1 MMKTNAQNQ
10 PLQSSTGVGTR
21 RGDCAPL
28 SVLTAAT
35 LIVGALGTGE
45 PARAQLRPEQVL
57 VVYDSRVF
65 SSTDTTSPTGF
76 ISRDVA
82 EYYAGSAKVPGG
94 AGNQPGVRAGVRTV
108 NLASIG
114 APQSTYT
121 DLTYTQF
128 VSNLRTP
135 LRSWLSTNDPR
146 GEIRCIVLT
155 KGIPHRIWQASPFY
169 TGDNPGTVGAAFTNG
184 VYTSCSVDSELTLL
198 WQDLGGETTV
208 AGGTKATGLIL
219 NPYWRSALPISAFPS
234 VNRTSAKTI
243 TQASTS
249 PALGIGVFWTAN
261 QASTN
266 APPLATELTPGD
278 LYLVCRLD
286 GNTVADVRGM
296 IDRARNLVVDVD
308 AATFIFDEANADAA
322 TNASPNL
329 EFDNNGINVVYGGDD
344 YEQTRDAIVSDGR
357 FVAGRV
363 RSNFS
368 TGVTNFFVG
377 PRVNYNGQGVVVNTP
392 VLLVSGYG
400 ANTPGAL
407 PGDGTVPTPPNC
419 RSTYAASF
427 NLANGAIFNSTE
439 SYNGRCF
446 GGITQFPA
454 TPQMQAADFIAAGGT
469 FAAVNAWEPFTDTL
483 PDNLQLGRN
492 FVLGHL
498 SWAEA
503 AYTSLPALSFQQIIL
518 GDPLARMV
526 RSSDDLT
533 GDSRI
538 SVDDLYAWFAA
549 STTRKDLN
557 RSGTVTDTDRRFVE
571 DAVRSARDTD
581 MVGTQR

>member
-1 MMKTNAQNQ
+1 MII
-10 PLQSSTGVGTR
+10 
-21 RGDCAPL
+21 
-28 SVLTAAT
+28 SVLGVSSSAS
-35 LIVGALGTGE
+35 
-45 PARAQLRPEQVL
+45 AQLRPEQVL

-94 AGNQPGVRAGVRTV
+94 AGSQPGVRPGVRTI

-121 DLTYTQF
+121 DLTYAQF
-128 VSNLRTP
+128 VSNLRVP
-135 LRSWLSTNDPR
+135 LRSWLSSNDPR

-155 KGIPHRIWQASPFY
+155 KGIPHRVWQASPFY
-169 TGDNPGTVGAAFTNG
+169 TGDNPGTVGASFTNG

-219 NPYWRSALPISAFPS
+219 NPYWRSMLPISSFS
-234 VNRTSAKTI
+234 TTNRTVAKTI

-261 QASTN
+261 QSSTN
-266 APPLATELTPGD
+266 NPPLATELTPGD
-278 LYLVCRLD
+278 MYLVCRLD

-296 IDRARNLVVDVD
+296 IDRANNLVVDVN
-308 AATFIFDEANADAA
+308 AATFIFDEANADSTANS
-322 TNASPNL
+322 TPNL
-329 EFDNNGINVVYGGDD
+329 EFDNSGINVVYGGDD
-344 YEQTRDAIVSDGR
+344 YEQTRDALVSDGR
-357 FVAGRV
+357 FVPGRV
-363 RSNFS
+363 RSNFTS
-368 TGVTNFFVG
+368 GVSNFFVG

-407 PGDGTVPTPPNC
+407 PGDGTTPTPPNC
-419 RSTYAASF
+419 RTTYAASF
-427 NLANGAIFNSTE
+427 NLVNGAIFNSTE

-446 GGITQFPA
+446 GGITQFPS

-469 FAAVNAWEPFTDTL
+469 FAAVSVWEPFTDTL
-483 PDNLQLGRN
+483 PDDLQIARN
-492 FVLGHL
+492 FILGNL
-498 SWAEA
+498 SWGEA
-503 AYTSLPALSFQQIIL
+503 AYTALPALSFQQIIL

-526 RSSDDLT
+526 RTSEDLT
-533 GDSRI
+533 GDARI
-538 SVDDLYAWFAA
+538 SVDDLYAWFVA
-549 STTRKDLN
+549 SASRRDLN
-557 RSGTVTDTDRRFVE
+557 RSGTVTDADRRFVE
-571 DAVRSARDTD
+571 DAVRSSRDND